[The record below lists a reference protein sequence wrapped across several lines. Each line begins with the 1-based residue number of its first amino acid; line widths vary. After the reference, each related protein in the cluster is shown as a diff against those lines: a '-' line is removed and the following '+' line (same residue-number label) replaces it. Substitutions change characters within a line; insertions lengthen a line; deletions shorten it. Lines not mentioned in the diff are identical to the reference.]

1 MWERVTRSY
10 PLIAHWID
18 AEPVTDVV
26 VIAKIE
32 DRVRHLDGPAGPVAT
47 GIVAIGDASACTN
60 PSVGRG
66 ASIGLLQAT
75 CLRDVLRDASPSEP
89 AELIRSWCATTGSV
103 VTPFVRDTIDFD
115 RHRLAEI
122 DAQIAGMAYEPDDPG
137 WTLGQKLRAG
147 AASDPELLRAAMS
160 VMSLLDR
167 GVDVLYKD
175 GVLDKV
181 LAVESPGRPPGP
193 DRGELLDIIGT
204 RRQEAVCAS
213 T

>member
-1 MWERVTRSY
+1 M
-10 PLIAHWID
+10 
-18 AEPVTDVV
+18 
-26 VIAKIE
+26 
-32 DRVRHLDGPAGPVAT
+32 
-47 GIVAIGDASACTN
+47 
-60 PSVGRG
+60 
-66 ASIGLLQAT
+66 
-75 CLRDVLRDASPSEP
+75 
-89 AELIRSWCATTGSV
+89 

-160 VMSLLDR
+160 VVSLLDR
-167 GVDVLYKD
+167 GVDVLHKD